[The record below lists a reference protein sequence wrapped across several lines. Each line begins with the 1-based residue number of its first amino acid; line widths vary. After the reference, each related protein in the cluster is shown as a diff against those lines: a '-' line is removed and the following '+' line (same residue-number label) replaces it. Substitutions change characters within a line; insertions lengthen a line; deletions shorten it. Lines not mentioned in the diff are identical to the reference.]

1 MVNAKHVEGW
11 YNQAKE
17 MYEDD
22 ASIVRSIVAWLV
34 LIVAATLV
42 IFWLV

>member
-11 YNQAKE
+11 YNRAKE

-22 ASIVRSIVAWLV
+22 ASIMRSIVAWLV
-34 LIVAATLV
+34 LIVVATLV